1 MEDVQK
7 RNKRQSN
14 WRKENMTQIVSVFH
28 NTSDADILEACKNAP
43 NRTDFI
49 RKAIRF
55 YIANNKEEE

>member
-28 NTSDADILEACKNAP
+28 NTSDADILEACKNAK

-55 YIANNKEEE
+55 YLANNKEE